1 MHLPILPVKSVV
13 KRYTGLKVHLSYTNV
28 NKPYFYD
35 NSKLSRSKKIQWLCY
50 CWVINSVDIVP
61 SSFTLLVDKLII
73 AVSEIEPHY
82 INHKYINSS
91 ARNSLENEPQMIKRA
106 FLAAPEG
113 LFIANNLT
121 KVRNIF

>member
-1 MHLPILPVKSVV
+1 MHRLILPVKSVV

-35 NSKLSRSKKIQWLCY
+35 NSKLSRSKKIQWYSY
-50 CWVINSVDIVP
+50 CVINSVNVVP
-61 SSFTLLVDKLII
+61 SSISLLVDRLII
-73 AVSEIEPHY
+73 AVSEIPHY

-91 ARNSLENEPQMIKRA
+91 ARNSLENEPHMIKRA

-121 KVRNIF
+121 KVRNVF

>member
-1 MHLPILPVKSVV
+1 MNRHILPVKSLV

-35 NSKLSRSKKIQWLCY
+35 NSKLSRSKKTQCLRY
-50 CWVINSVDIVP
+50 CCVISSVDIVP

-73 AVSEIEPHY
+73 AVSKIPHY
-82 INHKYINSS
+82 INHKYINNSV
-91 ARNSLENEPQMIKRA
+91 RNSLENESHMIGRG

-113 LFIANNLT
+113 SFIVNNLH
-121 KVRNIF
+121 KVRNVL

>member
-1 MHLPILPVKSVV
+1 MHRLILPVKSVV

-35 NSKLSRSKKIQWLCY
+35 NSKLSRSKKTQCLCY
-50 CWVINSVDIVP
+50 CCVISSVDIVP

-73 AVSEIEPHY
+73 AVSKIPHY

-91 ARNSLENEPQMIKRA
+91 ARNSLENEPHMIKRA

-121 KVRNIF
+121 KVRNVF